1 MPDREPDLAGQVA
14 VVTGGG
20 RGVGRGIV
28 EALAERG
35 MSVAVVGRSFAEI
48 DVVAAAAREV
58 AGAALAVEADVTDR
72 VAVEKMVSRVLD
84 ELGPIDLLVNNAGRA
99 QAVGP
104 PWTVDPESWWADVEV
119 NLRGTFLCTHSAMQS
134 MVERRAGR
142 IVNVATL
149 AAAAPY
155 PFVSGYACSKAAV
168 LRFTDSLAVAAAT
181 FGISAFAISPGLV
194 NTKLL
199 DEMTKSPEGKKWL
212 PEFGQRTDWV
222 PPAAAGQLVALLASG
237 IADRLTGRFVH
248 VSDDLNQLIAQ
259 ADEIIAAD
267 IRILRLPTGLDD
279 R

>member
-1 MPDREPDLAGQVA
+1 MPDREPELAGQVA

-35 MSVAVVGRSFAEI
+35 MSVAVVGRSSAEI
-48 DVVAAAAREV
+48 ETVAAAAREV
-58 AGAALAVEADVTDR
+58 SGAALAVEADVTDR
-72 VAVEKMVSRVLD
+72 AAVESMVSRVLE

-119 NLRGTFLCTHSAMQS
+119 NLRGTFLCTHAVMQS

-155 PFVSGYACSKAAV
+155 PFVSGYASSKAAV
-168 LRFTDSLAVAAAT
+168 LRFTDSLAVAAAPH
-181 FGISAFAISPGLV
+181 GISAFSISPGLV
-194 NTKLL
+194 DTKLL
-199 DEMTKSPEGKKWL
+199 GEMTNSPAGKKWL
-212 PEFGQRTDWV
+212 PEFEQRTDWV
-222 PPAAAGQLVALLASG
+222 PPAAAGQLVARLASG
-237 IADRLTGRFVH
+237 VADQLTGRFIH
-248 VSDDLNQLIAQ
+248 VLDDLDQLIGQ
-259 ADEIIAAD
+259 ADEIVAAD
-267 IRILRLPTGLDD
+267 IRILRLPTGLEG